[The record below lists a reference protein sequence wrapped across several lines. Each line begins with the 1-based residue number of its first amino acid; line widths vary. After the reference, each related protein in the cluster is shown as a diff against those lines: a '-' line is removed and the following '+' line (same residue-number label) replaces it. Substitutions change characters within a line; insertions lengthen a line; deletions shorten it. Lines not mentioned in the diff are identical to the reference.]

1 MEIKKELLRSIPKV
15 DEVLAQPQVKKA
27 MEEGRGQVTDGVRQV
42 LDGLR
47 EQILRGE
54 EPDLTLEG
62 VTRAVLQ
69 QVEENSRMSLR
80 PVINGTG
87 IVLHTNLGRA
97 VMCRE
102 AAQAAMD
109 VAENYNT
116 LEYDC
121 EKGRRGSRYSHVED
135 LICRLTGAEAALVVN
150 NNAAAVMLVLGT
162 MAKNKQ
168 LIVSRGELVEIGG
181 SFRVPEIMEQSN
193 STLLE
198 VGTTNKTH
206 PSIMK
211 TPSARILPHSSRCTP
226 ATIRSWALQRKC
238 RWKS

>member
-27 MEEGRGQVTDGVRQV
+27 MEEGRSQVTDGVRQV

-62 VTRAVLQ
+62 VTRALLQ

-97 VMCRE
+97 VMCHE

-121 EKGRRGSRYSHVED
+121 EKGRR
-135 LICRLTGAEAALVVN
+135 AA
-150 NNAAAVMLVLGT
+150 GT
-162 MAKNKQ
+162 AM
-168 LIVSRGELVEIGG
+168 R
-181 SFRVPEIMEQSN
+181 
-193 STLLE
+193 
-198 VGTTNKTH
+198 
-206 PSIMK
+206 
-211 TPSARILPHSSRCTP
+211 RI
-226 ATIRSWALQRKC
+226 
-238 RWKS
+238 

>member
-27 MEEGRGQVTDGVRQV
+27 MEEGRSQVTDGVRQV

-97 VMCRE
+97 VMCHE

-121 EKGRRGSRYSHVED
+121 EKGRRGSRYSHVENFAS
-135 LICRLTGAEAALVVN
+135 IRKRGRAFQAERKA
-150 NNAAAVMLVLGT
+150 
-162 MAKNKQ
+162 
-168 LIVSRGELVEIGG
+168 
-181 SFRVPEIMEQSN
+181 
-193 STLLE
+193 
-198 VGTTNKTH
+198 
-206 PSIMK
+206 
-211 TPSARILPHSSRCTP
+211 
-226 ATIRSWALQRKC
+226 SWAASSASAGTFSIR
-238 RWKS
+238 RASV